1 MGQTTV
7 ILMIITILSKLFGFV
22 RESVMAAILG
32 TGEIKSIYVTAT
44 TIPDIMMYTVIV
56 GIVSSYIPVYTKVQ
70 AEKGEKAAR
79 DFTSNL
85 INLLMVYGFFTFILV
100 TIFASQIAKI
110 FSPNLSGKSLQM
122 AASFTRIM
130 ALSIFTFLYS
140 SVIRGYLNAKNNFLD
155 PAFTGIILNVLV
167 IASTI
172 LTGIFNNPYI
182 LIIGTL
188 LGFILQFVR
197 FPFASKKKGFAY
209 KKILNFKDPYIKY
222 LLAMMVPIII
232 SSAANKIAI
241 LIDKSMASAYLGL
254 GSVAKIFY
262 TENMLDFIV
271 EVFTISIATITFP
284 QVAKLANQGQ
294 IEKMKDKTS
303 QSLILTLALVIPA
316 TLGMVALINPII
328 RLIYERNAFTPED
341 TRIVASLIVAYS
353 PYIIFISFIKIISNS
368 FYAVGD
374 YKSPLIIILIQQVIN
389 VILNIILAPKIGIN
403 GIGIATSVSTIIG
416 SLILFFVYF
425 NKFGKSKDI
434 RKIISVIKII
444 ISSCVMVLV
453 ADFTYKFLLEKLA
466 TWTSLLVTIIL
477 SGICYAVII
486 SIIKVDEIDR
496 IKDEIFWS
504 LKYEFRK
511 QE

>member
-70 AEKGEKAAR
+70 AEKGEKAAG

-155 PAFTGIILNVLV
+155 PAFTGIILNLLV

-197 FPFASKKKGFAY
+197 FPFASKTKGFAY

-341 TRIVASLIVAYS
+341 TRIVASLIVSYS
-353 PYIIFISFIKIISNS
+353 PYIIFISFMKIISNS

-389 VILNIILAPKIGIN
+389 IILNIMLVKTCGLN
-403 GIGIATSVSTIIG
+403 GIAYATSISTIFGGLMI
-416 SLILFFVYF
+416 SYSYHR
-425 NKFGKSKDI
+425 KFGKYNVSKGL
-434 RKIISVIKII
+434 ISVIKIVI
-444 ISSCVMVLV
+444 GSLGMIVLAINCLNSMTNFFGEIQSLV
-453 ADFTYKFLLEKLA
+453 FTI
-466 TWTSLLVTIIL
+466 VV
-477 SGICYAVII
+477 SGIGYLIFISLVKIDELEDIKRKFVIRN
-486 SIIKVDEIDR
+486 KNN
-496 IKDEIFWS
+496 K
-504 LKYEFRK
+504 
-511 QE
+511 

>member
-32 TGEIKSIYVTAT
+32 AGEIKSIYVTAT
-44 TIPDIMMYTVIV
+44 TIPDIMTYTVIV
-56 GIVSSYIPVYTKVQ
+56 GIVSAYIPVYTKVQ
-70 AEKGEKAAR
+70 AEKGEKAAG

-85 INLLMVYGFFTFILV
+85 INLLMVYGFVTFILV

-155 PAFTGIILNVLV
+155 PAFTGIILNLLV

-188 LGFILQFVR
+188 LGFILQFIR
-197 FPFASKKKGFAY
+197 FPFASKTKGFAY

-284 QVAKLANQGQ
+284 QVAKLASQGQ

-303 QSLILTLALVIPA
+303 QSLILILALVIPA
-316 TLGMVALINPII
+316 TLGMVALVKPII

-353 PYIIFISFIKIISNS
+353 PYIIFISFMKIISNS

-374 YKSPLIIILIQQVIN
+374 YKSPLIIILIQQAIN
-389 VILNIILAPKIGIN
+389 VILNMMLVKTYGLN
-403 GIGIATSVSTIIG
+403 GIAYATSISTIFGGLMIAY
-416 SLILFFVYF
+416 SYHR
-425 NKFGKSKDI
+425 KFGKYNVCKGL
-434 RKIISVIKII
+434 ISVIKIVI
-444 ISSCVMVLV
+444 GSLGMIVLAINCFNSMTNFFGEIQSLVFTIVVSGVGYLIFISLV
-453 ADFTYKFLLEKLA
+453 KIDELEDIKRKF
-466 TWTSLLVTIIL
+466 
-477 SGICYAVII
+477 VIRN
-486 SIIKVDEIDR
+486 KNN
-496 IKDEIFWS
+496 K
-504 LKYEFRK
+504 
-511 QE
+511 